1 MWSPLLSTV
10 AVWRQEGE
18 ARAILERSLGRP
30 ISEVFSHWDDT
41 PLGIASI
48 GQAHRATL
56 KNGREV
62 VNTLTR
68 FVKYPPCLP
77 ASLPPC
83 LPASLPP
90 CLPASLP
97 PCLPASLPPCLPASL
112 RPWCRVPSL

>member
-68 FVKYPPCLP
+68 FVKYP
-77 ASLPPC
+77 
-83 LPASLPP
+83 
-90 CLPASLP
+90 ASLP